1 MNINARPYNK
11 GAKHTRYQVTTPQE
25 ARHQLKGAK
34 VFSEFNM
41 GNGFHQVPL
50 TTCSQV
56 IFQSHMGLHRMKR
69 LFFGPTNSSGIFHHK
84 VTKVFT
90 GLKGCITIHDNLLV
104 FGKDEDEQNRNMV
117 ALLER
122 AKEKGVTL
130 NLAKSTICVAEVK
143 WFQTAGVETEDPYLR
158 LKNYL
163 KQFRATPHATM
174 RKCPAELLFGRK
186 FVTKLPDMRTN
197 PAKARKDIM
206 EAKEDDRGA
215 KDKMK
220 KYKDAGRPIREHG
233 IKVGD
238 LVISK
243 RKITKHDS
251 AYDPKPYKV
260 VATYSTQIKDMQED
274 GKYKTRDSQ
283 KWKRVQVQDRRSY
296 GEVERPSRYLDE
308 TNIGAGAGPCRV
320 CQGQGRGAGRVCQR
334 RGCGASGTR
343 T

>member
-1 MNINARPYNK
+1 
-11 GAKHTRYQVTTPQE
+11 
-25 ARHQLKGAK
+25 
-34 VFSEFNM
+34 
-41 GNGFHQVPL
+41 
-50 TTCSQV
+50 
-56 IFQSHMGLHRMKR
+56 
-69 LFFGPTNSSGIFHHK
+69 
-84 VTKVFT
+84 
-90 GLKGCITIHDNLLV
+90 
-104 FGKDEDEQNRNMV
+104 
-117 ALLER
+117 
-122 AKEKGVTL
+122 
-130 NLAKSTICVAEVK
+130 
-143 WFQTAGVETEDPYLR
+143 
-158 LKNYL
+158 
-163 KQFRATPHATM
+163 M
-174 RKCPAELLFGRK
+174 RKCLAELLFGRK

-206 EAKEDDRGA
+206 EAKEDNRGA

-308 TNIGAGAGPCRV
+308 TNIGAGAGPCCV
-320 CQGQGRGAGRVCQR
+320 CQGQGRGAGRVCQG